1 MSESAIVMSDASL
14 LICDGCGQRASSG
27 HLARRLLRL
36 ERSSRFRPVHIHN
49 LLVAGAGP
57 EHDEDYLYFAG
68 ENSTGSGREDSR
80 KCAGD
85 AREVLLGSGISV
97 EGKSAQAV
105 LAEFQRQGL
114 FLIYVMECPLEAG
127 VNDAAIPEMLAG
139 RMPSLMTRIRRSL
152 RPRRVILVS
161 GELRALEDKFRS
173 AQLGCPV
180 EVAAITGSGQTAAAE
195 MQQFRELLANAAP
208 AR

>member
-1 MSESAIVMSDASL
+1 MGDASL

-36 ERSSRFRPVHIHN
+36 EWSSRFRPVHIHN
-49 LLVAGAGP
+49 LLVAGVGP

-68 ENSTGSGREDSR
+68 ENSAGSGREGSR
-80 KCAGD
+80 KYAGD
-85 AREVLLGSGISV
+85 AREVLLGSGISA
-97 EGKSAQAV
+97 EGKSAEAV

-127 VNDAAIPEMLAG
+127 VKATAIPEMLAS
-139 RMPSLMTRIRRSL
+139 RMPSLLTRIRRSL

-173 AQLGCPV
+173 AQLGCAV
-180 EVAAITGSGQTAAAE
+180 EVAPIIGPGQTAAE
-195 MQQFRELLANAAP
+195 MQQCRELLANAAP